1 MCFRILWRFIKPVK
15 VNFYFVII
23 HIPSKW
29 SFKYYILN
37 FFKSLFEVRIY
48 QVLDFVDILLISLV
62 QIVLCQELTK
72 KIKTVFNKFIN
83 LLSNIFFQT
92 MFDLLENVVVY
103 LEQKRIRI
111 WLILRRSYSLRARYL
126 IASLFIS
133 NIQPCFEGRF
143 LCILSVF

>member
-103 LEQKRIRI
+103 LEYKRIRI

-126 IASLFIS
+126 IASLF
-133 NIQPCFEGRF
+133 
-143 LCILSVF
+143 

>member
-1 MCFRILWRFIKPVK
+1 MCFRISWRFIKPVK

>member
-103 LEQKRIRI
+103 LE
-111 WLILRRSYSLRARYL
+111 
-126 IASLFIS
+126 
-133 NIQPCFEGRF
+133 
-143 LCILSVF
+143 